1 MKKAL
6 LPIIL
11 LFTLTICYLT
21 TRYLIPSTRQTLQ
34 KQNHFLGTRDRFI
47 KGLNDCGPQ
56 TLQIICEILGV
67 KSTVEELARLA
78 GTDETG
84 TTMGGLYEAAEKKG
98 LDPLGKKFTIQRIEE
113 LKCPAIAFVR
123 NNHFV
128 VVESVANG
136 KLRILDP
143 PKLPYQ
149 LTQHE
154 FTDIWR
160 GYALVFGL
168 NREVVSSHSNPF
180 IVFDSAFYHFGKV
193 PQNQRISHSFVFR
206 NLGLQPLEV
215 SIESS
220 SCRCTAALM
229 AGKYVS
235 PGQTGEVEIAFSPNY
250 SNSETSIKETVM
262 LRTNDPRKP
271 RVVLTVA
278 AETYPTVKVMPRRLN
293 FRELA
298 MGSVAKRKLTVVSPN
313 AKVLKI
319 ETNSPDIAARI
330 IDSPNEEGF
339 TTYIVVSVKPS
350 IQSSGDKLMIYT
362 DDTISPKIEVP
373 IAYETAASVIVT
385 PKRVLFGVVTAAEE
399 KVRNVNIS
407 KGNMIGELKIKH
419 IENASPFISF
429 KLITAAT
436 NCNYNLQISISGEAP
451 AGALQDTI
459 SVHTNQT
466 EMTIPVYAVVMK

>member
-1 MKKAL
+1 MKKVL
-6 LPIIL
+6 LPITIL
-11 LFTLTICYLT
+11 FALTICYFPI
-21 TRYLIPSTRQTLQ
+21 RYLLASTPQTHQ
-34 KQNHFLGTRDRFI
+34 KQDHFLGKSGRFR
-47 KGLNDCGPQ
+47 KGVNDCGPQ
-56 TLQIICEILGV
+56 TVQIICELFGV

-84 TTMGGLYEAAEKKG
+84 TTMGGLYEAAQKKS
-98 LDPLGKKFTIQRIEE
+98 LYPLGKKFTIQKLEE
-113 LKCPAIAFVR
+113 LKRPAIAFVK
-123 NNHFV
+123 NNHYV
-128 VVESVANG
+128 VVESFIDD

-143 PKLPYQ
+143 PNLPYQ
-149 LTQHE
+149 ITPRE
-154 FTDIWR
+154 FTDMWG
-160 GYALVFGL
+160 GYAIVFGA

-229 AGKYVS
+229 SGKYVS

-319 ETNSPDIAARI
+319 ETNSPDIVAKI
-330 IDSPNEEGF
+330 INRSKGK
-339 TTYIVVSVKPS
+339 TYISVSVKPS
-350 IQSSGDKLMIYT
+350 MKPVGGKLFIYS
-362 DDTISPKIEVP
+362 DYINSPKIEVP
-373 IAYETAASVIVT
+373 IAYEIAVPVIVS
-385 PKRVLFGVVTAAEE
+385 PKSVFFGVVKATEDN
-399 KVRNVNIS
+399 VSNVNIS
-407 KGNMIGELKIKH
+407 KGNMSGELKIEH
-419 IENASPFISF
+419 IERTSPFISF
-429 KLITAAT
+429 KLIAT
-436 NCNYNLQISISGEAP
+436 KTDSNYDLEIAISREAP
-451 AGALQDTI
+451 AGTLRDTI
-459 SVHTNQT
+459 TVHTNQM
-466 EMTIPVYAVVMK
+466 EIPIPVYAVVMK